1 MVDITINSFFI
12 KNEGCVI
19 VVDEITKRVSLVE
32 LLNAKDKDG
41 FDNLDIH
48 IRLGNPKTI
57 ISFDFPRDHHND
69 MIIIGA
75 SGLSR
80 MQRAVMGSVTSYVKR
95 NAPVDVLVV
104 RTDVDQ
110 VK

>member
-1 MVDITINSFFI
+1 
-12 KNEGCVI
+12 
-19 VVDEITKRVSLVE
+19 
-32 LLNAKDKDG
+32 
-41 FDNLDIH
+41 
-48 IRLGNPKTI
+48 
-57 ISFDFPRDHHND
+57 